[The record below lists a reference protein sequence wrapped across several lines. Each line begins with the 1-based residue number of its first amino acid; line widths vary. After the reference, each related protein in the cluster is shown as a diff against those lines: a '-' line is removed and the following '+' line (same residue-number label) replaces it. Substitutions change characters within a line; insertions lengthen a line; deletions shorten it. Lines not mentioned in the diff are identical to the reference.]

1 MRKLAIAAIVAAALA
16 TATSGAALWRTRHLS
31 TSSTENTPI
40 PTIRPLVDV
49 PDATNQNV
57 LRAGETLTDLNL
69 KFQLVKTPSPTVAK
83 SIVISQNPAPGTK
96 MPVDNAVQL
105 TVSDGP

>member
-31 TSSTENTPI
+31 TSSTDNTPL
-40 PTIRPLVDV
+40 PASALVDV

-57 LRAGETLTDLNL
+57 LVVGKTLTDLNL

>member
-31 TSSTENTPI
+31 KSTENTPV
-40 PTIRPLVDV
+40 PTSALVDV
-49 PDATNQNV
+49 PDTTNQNV
-57 LRAGETLTDLNL
+57 LLAGKTLSDLNL